1 MRFKGTTILFIL
13 FVILGGYVYFTEYRG
28 KEERQKQEESK
39 KKAFQVEQKDISEI
53 SLIYPDRTISAVKKG
68 ERQWEITSPA
78 GVQAD
83 SDEWESLASNIPQ
96 IDRNDTVAQNAQDLT
111 SFGLK
116 DAPAKVS
123 ARTKDGKT
131 LEILFGSENPKKTYN
146 YAKLGG
152 SNDVFLT
159 GSNWSKTFTKTV
171 SDVRNKKLLEFETD
185 DIDGVKIAEN
195 TKELEAQKSG
205 ENWQLKKPVDTKAD
219 SSEISSFVSSIRF
232 GRAQSFPDSPVD
244 AKTAGLDAP
253 ALKVTLH
260 DGKAKTDRLLLIGKS
275 PEKDKYYAR
284 DASRDAIFIMD
295 KEIPEKARRP
305 LFDWRDKTIV
315 KLDRDKVE
323 KIEIQ
328 RGSENISLLKSGSDW
343 KLADGKKVQFDKV
356 SGMFNTLDFEKAKE
370 IIDMPKA
377 LAMYG
382 LDKPKL
388 EVSFREGSNDPKRV
402 QFGSDSKTPEGIY
415 LKSSDTPAVKVVS
428 KDVFD
433 KFNVKAEDI
442 AEAPPPPSSPPP
454 TPPADKPKS

>member
-116 DAPAKVS
+116 DPPAKVS

-253 ALKVTLH
+253 Q
-260 DGKAKTDRLLLIGKS
+260 
-275 PEKDKYYAR
+275 AR
-284 DASRDAIFIMD
+284 
-295 KEIPEKARRP
+295 
-305 LFDWRDKTIV
+305 
-315 KLDRDKVE
+315 
-323 KIEIQ
+323 
-328 RGSENISLLKSGSDW
+328 
-343 KLADGKKVQFDKV
+343 
-356 SGMFNTLDFEKAKE
+356 
-370 IIDMPKA
+370 
-377 LAMYG
+377 
-382 LDKPKL
+382 
-388 EVSFREGSNDPKRV
+388 
-402 QFGSDSKTPEGIY
+402 
-415 LKSSDTPAVKVVS
+415 
-428 KDVFD
+428 
-433 KFNVKAEDI
+433 
-442 AEAPPPPSSPPP
+442 
-454 TPPADKPKS
+454 